1 MMKKLWKR
9 VAAAAIAGVIAFSF
23 VGVVKAHDYER
34 LATDET
40 SIMRF
45 FPMFRMMMVHAQD
58 APRMVTCSATTIRQA
73 ACAMSTLGIIA
84 SNTQGNFNTK
94 RGTNT
99 CGTGADTV

>member
-58 APRMVTCSATTIRQA
+58 APRMVICSATTTRQA
-73 ACAMSTLGIIA
+73 ACAICLTLVSWRAIYRGISIQNRA
-84 SNTQGNFNTK
+84 LT
-94 RGTNT
+94 R
-99 CGTGADTV
+99 AELA